1 MKDNVCLRYLLLHL
15 RLVLKLATHF
25 NRAPSPLHPPPLMS
39 PHTVHRYVAPGNL
52 GVPPPPNKIR
62 GPYRVSELRA
72 FVKDGH
78 LSASS
83 LVCAGFVESYVD
95 EDGAELQVGL
105 GEESLY
111 HM

>member
-1 MKDNVCLRYLLLHL
+1 
-15 RLVLKLATHF
+15 
-25 NRAPSPLHPPPLMS
+25 MS